1 MEGTKEIVTLISS
14 STHLILNDGSAAT
27 GATQYR
33 SLTGG
38 MQYLSLTRPDIAYTV
53 NKLAQFRQA
62 PTQSH
67 WTSAKRLLRYLK
79 TTISHGLVLCK
90 SSDLQLTAYSDADW
104 AGY

>member
-53 NKLAQFRQA
+53 NNLPNLGKHLLNHIGHL
-62 PTQSH
+62 QSD
-67 WTSAKRLLRYLK
+67 YFV
-79 TTISHGLVLCK
+79 I
-90 SSDLQLTAYSDADW
+90 
-104 AGY
+104 